1 MVSFRLRSLG
11 AVGHPDWRTNGARQQ
26 ERGGGCS
33 TGAGSVS
40 VSSEGTNPAETLILV
55 SRTVSLVHLLECL
68 GVGQW
73 ELIFS
78 GTQ

>member
-1 MVSFRLRSLG
+1 MVSFRLRSPG
-11 AVGHPDWRTNGARQQ
+11 AVGHPDWKTNGARQRK
-26 ERGGGCS
+26 RGEGCS
-33 TGAGSVS
+33 TGAGSAS
-40 VSSEGTNPAETLILV
+40 VSLEGTNPAETLILA
-55 SRTVSLVHLLECL
+55 SRTVSLVRMLECL